1 MSRLFSFLLTVLAI
15 IISFYTIQ
23 FFNNY
28 FVPVHT
34 SKTNIITKISF
45 WTVIVG
51 ATLISLLLIFLRR
64 WIYANRKKLLI
75 SLTIFLIGIVSIELF
90 LRMTDKKTI
99 RFSSHPYINYIG
111 APNYKSADGL
121 NIHNSLG
128 MRGPEIIM
136 PKPTGRIRI
145 AILGGSTVYEE
156 FVKDWK
162 KDFAR
167 QLQSDL
173 KNAYPSK
180 DIEVINA
187 GLPGWDSWND
197 LVNLEFRLIDLN
209 LDMIVVY
216 EGANDVHARMVKP
229 AAYKSDDTGNI
240 IQWGRN
246 PCTILLCLSIV
257 QQIVQYDPPKFDI
270 SAPTHPIPHPES
282 TAYNAILGMTRMQA
296 LEKNPPIYYE
306 KNLRNIIAIA
316 REFGINILLSTWAW
330 SDQLGD
336 YAATEH
342 YQKGFRELNDII
354 KKVAALKQV
363 PVYDF
368 ASQMPK
374 DKKYWA
380 DGPHNNDEGVAL
392 KAKLFSIFISRN
404 NILDFQ

>member
-1 MSRLFSFLLTVLAI
+1 MNRFFSFLLSTLAI
-15 IISFYTIQ
+15 ITGFFTIQ

-45 WTVIVG
+45 WTVILG
-51 ATLISLLLIFLRR
+51 ATLIVLLLIFLKR

-75 SLTIFLIGIVSIELF
+75 SLSVFLIGIVCIELF
-90 LRMTDKKTI
+90 LRMTSNKTI

-111 APNYKSADGL
+111 TPNYKSADGL
-121 NIHNSLG
+121 NIQNSLG

-136 PKPTGRIRI
+136 PKPAGRIRI

-167 QLQSDL
+167 QLEGEL
-173 KNAYPSK
+173 KHVNPNK

-187 GLPGWDSWND
+187 GLPGWNSWND

-209 LDMIVVY
+209 LDMIIVY
-216 EGANDVHARMVKP
+216 EGVNDVHARMVKP
-229 AAYKSDDTGNI
+229 VAYKSDDSGNV
-240 IQWGRN
+240 IQWGRD
-246 PCTILLCLSIV
+246 PCSILLCFSIV
-257 QQIVQYDPPKFDI
+257 QRIVQYDPPTFNI

-282 TAYNAILGMTRMQA
+282 TVYNAILGMTRMQA

-306 KNLRNIIAIA
+306 NNLRSIIAIA
-316 REFGINILLSTWAW
+316 KEFGINVLLSTWAW

-336 YAATEH
+336 YAATAH
-342 YQKGFRELNDII
+342 YQKGFQELNEVI
-354 KKVAALKQV
+354 KKVGQMKNV
-363 PVYDF
+363 SVYDF
-368 ASQMPK
+368 ASEMPK

-380 DGPHNNDEGVAL
+380 DGPHNNVGGVAL
-392 KAKLFSIFISRN
+392 KAKLFSVFISRN
-404 NILDFQ
+404 NILNFQ